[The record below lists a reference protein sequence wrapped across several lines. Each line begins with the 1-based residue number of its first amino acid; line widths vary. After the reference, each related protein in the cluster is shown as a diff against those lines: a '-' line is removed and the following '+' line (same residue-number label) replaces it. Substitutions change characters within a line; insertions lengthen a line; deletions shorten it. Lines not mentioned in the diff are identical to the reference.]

1 MCTNRNHQ
9 EKSCCT
15 IDHEVYV
22 VKSVMLNICV
32 HVYTLTSTPLAF
44 PSPLPAI
51 MCSWGVFSGPWL
63 SFPPP
68 LPSHFLI
75 TSPLPSLT
83 GAQTRLSLRYSTF
96 RSVPHFLAVLRH
108 DPAVT
113 GNGHLQRSFLS
124 LAQCLSHT
132 LRLSPPHL
140 PSSAHTWNR
149 SQIISSTLSVVRQ
162 LLSPLVTSSA
172 PATAHCSTLSGP
184 SSIIPIL
191 HTVGV
196 ITLLVASSHD
206 SHLYYCWCATV
217 SLSA

>member
-132 LRLSPPHL
+132 LRLSPPPTSL
-140 PSSAHTWNR
+140 QAHTLGTGHR
-149 SQIISSTLSVVRQ
+149 SFQAPWVWWGNY
-162 LLSPLVTSSA
+162 SPLWSPPAPLPLLTARLWVGLPLLYPFFTQWESSL
-172 PATAHCSTLSGP
+172 C
-184 SSIIPIL
+184 
-191 HTVGV
+191 
-196 ITLLVASSHD
+196 
-206 SHLYYCWCATV
+206 
-217 SLSA
+217 